1 VASLDDPILHRLK
14 IGIQLVGEDGIN
26 PPPAEAL
33 ARRGLVDNVRGY
45 LVYGDYRDANPAAD
59 IMKAVADGDIDV
71 AIVWGP
77 FAGYFASREG
87 VALDVKLV
95 TPEIDG
101 PRLYMTF
108 DINMGVR
115 KDDRQLLD
123 EVNAAL
129 ASHKPEIDA
138 LLASYGVPRV
148 DVPEN
153 AGPSQVRSDL
163 TSAR

>member
-1 VASLDDPILHRLK
+1 
-14 IGIQLVGEDGIN
+14 
-26 PPPAEAL
+26 
-33 ARRGLVDNVRGY
+33 
-45 LVYGDYRDANPAAD
+45 
-59 IMKAVADGDIDV
+59 
-71 AIVWGP
+71 
-77 FAGYFASREG
+77 
-87 VALDVKLV
+87 VKLV